1 MNDQTLKQLLQQHK
15 QEIPDN
21 GFSSKTMHH
30 LPDRQPVPGLV
41 WIFAII
47 GTLLFFAISGFQ
59 QFLYHL
65 IMLLEKAPWWS
76 LPVACSS
83 LALLFL
89 IGFYFYERKTTPSLI
104 IHTNHICF

>member
-1 MNDQTLKQLLQQHK
+1 MNDQKLKNLLQQYK

-30 LPDRQPVPGLV
+30 LPERQPVPGLV

-59 QFLYHL
+59 QFLNL
-65 IMLLEKAPWWS
+65 FIMLFEKAPWWS

-83 LALLFL
+83 LVLVFL
-89 IGFYFYERKTTPSLI
+89 IGFYFYERKTTPSFI
-104 IHTNHICF
+104 IPNHLFF